1 MTKSKVS
8 SNPLDTSMDKLTALN
23 GEMTKLCQ
31 AQLAELQTT
40 RQLLMAKDNST
51 PRLPTMDML
60 VQEFFGGWKKFEV
73 VWLILFLAAQVWAFW
88 FDKESSILG
97 MISGI
102 AGILCVVFV
111 GKGKISNYF
120 FGLIFAYTYFYM
132 AWDSKFYGEMT
143 TTLFVYIPAQFIGYF
158 LWKANMASDKQE
170 GELVK
175 SKNLSTKGWIA
186 LIASVALG
194 TLAFYSF
201 LKTTDGHSIG
211 LDGLTTVLV
220 VAAQLLM
227 LLRYSQQWLL
237 WILINVLSILLW
249 ADTASMYVMY
259 SAYLLN
265 SLYGYV
271 NWRRLARQSL

>member
-1 MTKSKVS
+1 MPTSNDSPSTTIVNPSQNFWS
-8 SNPLDTSMDKLTALN
+8 SWHSL
-23 GEMTKLCQ
+23 
-31 AQLAELQTT
+31 
-40 RQLLMAKDNST
+40 R
-51 PRLPTMDML
+51 
-60 VQEFFGGWKKFEV
+60 QEFFCGWKPFEV
-73 VWLILFLAAQVWAFW
+73 VWICLFLAAQIGAYILSP
-88 FDKESSILG
+88 DSILG

-111 GKGKISNYF
+111 GKGKISNYL

-132 AWDSKFYGEMT
+132 AWDNKFYGEMT

-158 LWKANMASDKQE
+158 LWKQNMVQNSSD

-175 SKNLSTKGWIA
+175 SKMLTLKGWGT
-186 LIASVALG
+186 LILAVAIG

-201 LKTTDGHSIG
+201 LRTTDGNSIG

-227 LLRYSQQWLL
+227 ILRYSEQWIL
-237 WILINVLSILLW
+237 WISINILSICLW
-249 ADTASMYVMY
+249 ANTPAMYIMY
-259 SAYLLN
+259 GAYLLN

-271 NWRRLARQSL
+271 NWRHLAKEGV